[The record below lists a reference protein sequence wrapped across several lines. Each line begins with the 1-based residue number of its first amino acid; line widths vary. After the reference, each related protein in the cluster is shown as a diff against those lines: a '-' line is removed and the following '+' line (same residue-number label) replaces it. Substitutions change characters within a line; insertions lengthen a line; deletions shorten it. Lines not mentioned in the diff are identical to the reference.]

1 MDRAWEK
8 NGVHIIHGLDELP
21 LEKILWTK

>member
-1 MDRAWEK
+1 MDRANK
-8 NGVHIIHGLDELP
+8 KSGDNIIHNLDELP